1 MLSEH
6 TVLQTTVSFHGE
18 VHSAAYFVEGEAIV
32 ANIDGKT
39 MRLRRYKVP
48 ASATVRAVL
57 LGALANKE
65 RQAHGARLNKE
76 FLGTEKRTKHSWR
89 MTRAI

>member
-6 TVLQTTVSFHGE
+6 TILETTVSFHGAI
-18 VHSAAYFVEGEAIV
+18 HSAAYFVEDDAIV

-39 MRLRRYKVP
+39 MRFRQNKVP

-57 LGALANKE
+57 LGVLANKE
-65 RQAHGARLNKE
+65 RHAHRSLFTKLS
-76 FLGTEKRTKHSWR
+76 LGH
-89 MTRAI
+89 